1 MKPYKALAM
10 DGDDLGLPPAQF
22 KEAMSHVAGAVH
34 VITTSDGRSR
44 AGFTATAV
52 TAVSDHPP
60 TILVCANAG
69 STSTQALI
77 QNGIFAINTLAF
89 DDQAIAEVFAGR
101 TELSGDDRFHGAA
114 WETLETGAP
123 ILPGSLVS
131 LDCRVMRADLVGT
144 HHVIIGQVLAAREGR
159 ERRALVYRGRVF
171 HAL

>member
-1 MKPYKALAM
+1 LKPYEALAV
-10 DGDDLGLPPAQF
+10 DEDDVGLPPAQF

-34 VITTSDGRSR
+34 VVTTTDGRAR

-69 STSTQALI
+69 STSTEALI
-77 QNGIFAINTLAF
+77 ANGIFAVNTLAF
-89 DDQAIAEVFAGR
+89 DDEPIAEVFAGR
-101 TELSGDDRFHGAA
+101 TELRGDARFRDHP

-123 ILPGSLVS
+123 ILPTSLVS
-131 LDCRVMRADLVGT
+131 LDCRVLRADLVGT
-144 HHVIIGQVLAAREGR
+144 HYVVIGQVLASRTGR
-159 ERRALVYRGRVF
+159 QRRALIYRGRVF